1 VTRDGLNLLVLL
13 MASAGLAT
21 GLALYL
27 TEREDAADV
36 AWAITTIVALLP
48 LGITVLRDLLGGKAG
63 VDIIALLAMAAAL
76 ALGEYAAGAVIALM
90 LSGGQVLEDRAS
102 RRARREL
109 TSLLQR
115 APRVVHRYSDGGTIS
130 SPSIDD
136 VRPGDRL
143 LVKPGEVIPVDGSV
157 EGETAIV
164 DESALTGEAAPVER
178 AAGDPVRSGT
188 VNAAGTPFRM
198 VARATAEQ
206 STYAGIVRLVKEA
219 QAQKAPLVR
228 LADRYAVLFLPLSL
242 AVAALAWMLSGDP
255 VRALAVLVVATP
267 CPLILAAPVAV
278 VAGISRAARRGVIVK
293 GGGALETLAQG
304 RNLILDKTGTLTQ
317 GAPVVTDVEVFAE
330 QSAEELLRLAA
341 SLDLVSPHVLA
352 AAIVREARSRG
363 LALTYPQKV
372 HETLGSGI
380 RGSVD
385 GHEVALGRLEWVTD
399 DHAVPQV
406 RKVRRRTL
414 LEGSSSVFVAID
426 GQLAGAIILEDPIR
440 SDAPLTIRALRR
452 TGFEKITMLSGDH
465 ADLAEAV
472 GISLGVDLV
481 YSERTPEDKVD
492 IVRAARSEGITVMVG
507 DGINDAP
514 SLAAADVGVAMG
526 ARGASASSEA
536 ADVVLIVDRL
546 DRLIEATRIARRSR
560 AIALQSILAGMGL
573 SVVAMVF
580 AALGYLTPVVGAL
593 LQEAIDVAVI
603 LNALRALGDRRG
615 RRGSPAAVRVG
626 MQIREEHREFMPEVQ
641 RIRQVADRLEQM
653 DPQTAREELEKI
665 HRFLVDELIPHEAE
679 EDASV
684 YPAIAEII
692 GGDDP
697 TAAMTRA
704 HQEINHR
711 IRIFGRL
718 LEEIPEEGPGPED
731 IAELRRILYG
741 LHAILHLHFKQEEEA
756 YLALIAQRGEDGG

>member
-1 VTRDGLNLLVLL
+1 MSWDRDGLNRIVLL
-13 MASAGLAT
+13 LAGAGLAT

-27 TEREDAADV
+27 AGSARAADV
-36 AWAITTIVALLP
+36 AWAATTLVALLP
-48 LGITVLRDLLGGKAG
+48 LGITVLRDILGGKAG

-102 RRARREL
+102 RRAQREL

-115 APRVVHRYSDGGTIS
+115 APRVVHRYSEDETLS
-130 SPSIDD
+130 SPSIEE

-188 VNAAGTPFRM
+188 VNTSRTPFRM

-206 STYAGIVRLVKEA
+206 STYAGIVRLVQEA

-242 AVAALAWMLSGDP
+242 AVAALAWALSGDP

-304 RNLILDKTGTLTQ
+304 RILILDKTGTLTQ
-317 GAPVVTDVEVFAE
+317 GAPVVTDVEVFGE
-330 QSAEELLRLAA
+330 QSADDLLRLAA

-363 LALTYPQKV
+363 VALTYPHSV
-372 HETLGSGI
+372 HEKLGSGI
-380 RGSVD
+380 KGSVD
-385 GHEVALGRLEWVTD
+385 GREVALGRLEWVTD
-399 DHAVPQV
+399 DHAAPQV

-426 GQLAGAIILEDPIR
+426 GRLAGAIILEDPIR

-452 TGFEKITMLSGDH
+452 AGFEKINMLSGDH

-481 YSERTPEDKVD
+481 YSERTPEDKVE
-492 IVRAARSEGITVMVG
+492 IVRAARSDGITVMVG

-536 ADVVLIVDRL
+536 ADVVLVVDRL

-560 AIALQSILAGMGL
+560 AIALQSILAGMAL

-580 AALGYLTPVVGAL
+580 AALGYLPPVVGAL

-615 RRGSPAAVRVG
+615 RRGSPAALRVG
-626 MQIREEHREFMPEVQ
+626 MQIREEHRELMPEVQ
-641 RIRQVADRLEQM
+641 RIRSVADRLEQM
-653 DPQTAREELEKI
+653 DPGTAREALEQI
-665 HRFLVDELIPHEAE
+665 H
-679 EDASV
+679 
-684 YPAIAEII
+684 
-692 GGDDP
+692 
-697 TAAMTRA
+697 
-704 HQEINHR
+704 
-711 IRIFGRL
+711 
-718 LEEIPEEGPGPED
+718 
-731 IAELRRILYG
+731 
-741 LHAILHLHFKQEEEA
+741 
-756 YLALIAQRGEDGG
+756 